1 MIPRLKRYGDFIDL
15 LDAPHFKLLG
25 RTDDMVDIAG
35 KRGSLDE
42 IDKVLQAFSGLLDG
56 VIFCPQQERSVPRL
70 VAVVVL
76 KPTSSKTELVHHLR
90 QFLDPVFLPRP
101 LFEVQALPREDNGK
115 LPKKVLLDFYQTL
128 LSAGPALQRP

>member
-1 MIPRLKRYGDFIDL
+1 
-15 LDAPHFKLLG
+15 
-25 RTDDMVDIAG
+25 MVDIAG

-42 IDKVLQAFSGLLDG
+42 INKVLQAFPGLLDG